1 MRVVPTP
8 NLVFDIMISI
18 HFDIEVCVSSFQYQ
32 KIVGYKRFKQ
42 NLKKNLFEKFQKSW
56 KFLDLNIC

>member
-32 KIVGYKRFKQ
+32 KIVGSKRFKQ